1 MGTVRM
7 KTFMMALLA
16 TAVFAKN
23 LQQVSEEDALS
34 PRYSCPMEGIN
45 LNGNDLDV
53 FHNIGTWQECGHIC
67 DIVPSSNCKF
77 WTWNIGKS
85 CFLKSSDAG
94 MQPGDPDAMSGER
107 GCR

>member
-7 KTFMMALLA
+7 KTFLMALLA

-23 LQQVSEEDALS
+23 LQQVSEEDTPS

-45 LNGNDLDV
+45 LHGNDLDAF
-53 FHNIGTWQECGHIC
+53 FHIGTWQECGHIC
-67 DIVPSSNCKF
+67 DIAYSSNCKF
-77 WTWNIGKS
+77 WTWNAGEG
-85 CFLKSSDAG
+85 CYLKSSDAG
-94 MQPGDPDAMSGER
+94 MQPGHYATMSGEK